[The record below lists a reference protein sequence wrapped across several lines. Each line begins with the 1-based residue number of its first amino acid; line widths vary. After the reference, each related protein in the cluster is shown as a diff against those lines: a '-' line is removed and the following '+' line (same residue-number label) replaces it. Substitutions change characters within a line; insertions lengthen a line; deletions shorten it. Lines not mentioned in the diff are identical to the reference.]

1 MMTRKIIGN
10 ERGSVMSIAL
20 LFLILLTSL
29 VMFMSRSST
38 TNVQIAGNEKAATV
52 AFYAADAGAYA
63 SAKVVGKAIDD
74 AGTPSFG
81 NAGDDYP
88 NVTFIVN
95 AGNATGGNFD
105 FYDQVIFGNADLDT
119 LMDPSSTAG
128 RGDEDIEF
136 SINGRIV
143 KVGVTRTGS
152 KGLAGGGAEF
162 GAGSM
167 GVGAGSSGGVAIYYD
182 ARAVG
187 AGPKNAREEINVQY
201 RKIPGTAGGL

>member
-1 MMTRKIIGN
+1 MTRKIIDN

-38 TNVQIAGNEKAATV
+38 TNVQISGNEKAATV

-63 SAKVVGKAIDD
+63 SAKMVGKAIDL
-74 AGTPSFG
+74 GRTPTVGVG
-81 NAGDDYP
+81 NDYP
-88 NVTFIVN
+88 NVAYIDD
-95 AGNATGGNFD
+95 GATD
-105 FYDQVIFGNADLDT
+105 FYDQVVFGNGDLDDNM
-119 LMDPSSTAG
+119 LFGAV
-128 RGDEDIEF
+128 RGNEDIEF
-136 SINGRIV
+136 LINGWEV
-143 KVGVTRTGS
+143 NVGVTRTGS
-152 KGLAGGGAEF
+152 RGLAGGGAEF

-182 ARAVG
+182 AIAI
-187 AGPKNAREEINVQY
+187 AEGPKNAREEINVQY